1 MTNDVKC
8 NGASPNNTNHCAYRE
23 TCYRYTSKDG
33 YRQVFSDFWLTKNDE
48 CEYYISKVERE

>member
-8 NGASPNNTNHCAYRE
+8 NGASPDNTHHCAYRE
-23 TCYRYTSKDG
+23 TCYRYTSRAG
-33 YRQVFSDFWLTKNDE
+33 YMQVFSDFWLTKSDE